1 MSIISSSIERH
12 TVPTNIELFDEI
24 ENGFGILKI
33 KTAKAPLTRIPC
45 FLLFTIDTTG
55 SMDEPT
61 SESRGSLSKLFYV
74 KATFKNMLRYLSSL
88 SESEIYIQVNQ
99 FDSDVNTIIHPIRVS
114 ADNCADLI
122 QVIQNLEA
130 NGLTALDKPLIEAE
144 KNISAYKCAHP
155 DHTAVHI
162 YMTDGTATSGEQN
175 TETLAAMV
183 NDSYVNLFI
192 GFGGNHNAD
201 FMRKC
206 SAKKQASYLFIDNA
220 EDTALFY
227 GEALHQILY
236 PGLIDVQ
243 ITMTDALIYNWK
255 TNEWVKTIHEDVI
268 IGDCEKIYHVRH
280 MPEEENRIEN
290 VIHHPDLMKAFIHGV
305 DRTAGND
312 DLNEEVD
319 ELPLLMDNNTGNCE
333 QIDLIQYLFRQKV
346 LESLYSATSYTNL
359 SRSNKRIYRETL
371 EKLFRFMR
379 RTMRE
384 RDLGSDPLMLRLCD
398 DVKVTHSTLNSSV
411 GMMYSMA
418 RQSSQ
423 GRQQLF
429 TPIRRNDEERR
440 RSFTFPTMPE
450 LRDRTLSDAST
461 VVPDGFVPEDELNQ
475 YNAEERE
482 DFCYNTPGILDTVR
496 YLSQP

>member
-1 MSIISSSIERH
+1 MSIISSSIDRH
-12 TVPTNIELFDEI
+12 NVLTNLEFLDDIEE
-24 ENGFGILKI
+24 GFGILKI

-61 SESRGSLSKLFYV
+61 AESRGSLSKLFYV
-74 KATFKNMLRYLSSL
+74 KATFKNMLRYLASL
-88 SESEIYIQVNQ
+88 SDGEIYIQVNQ
-99 FDSDVNTIIHPIRVS
+99 FDSEVNTIIHPVRVTEE
-114 ADNCADLI
+114 NCATLI
-122 QVIQNLEA
+122 QVIQKLEA
-130 NGLTALDKPLIEAE
+130 DGLTALDKPLIEAE
-144 KNISAYKCAHP
+144 TSILAYKLAHP
-155 DHTAVHI
+155 GHTAVHI

-192 GFGGNHNAD
+192 GFGGNHNGD

-206 SAKKQASYLFIDNA
+206 SAKNQASYIFIDNA

-236 PGLIDVQ
+236 PGLTHVK

-255 TNEWVKTIHEDVI
+255 TNEWVTTLYEDVI

-280 MPEEENRIEN
+280 VNGIPESDENIIRR
-290 VIHHPDLMKAFIHGV
+290 HPDLMKAIIVGI
-305 DRTAGND
+305 DRTAGGVEFS
-312 DLNEEVD
+312 EEVD
-319 ELPLLMDNNTGNCE
+319 ELPLLMDNNTGECQE
-333 QIDLIQYLFRQKV
+333 TDLTPYLFRQKV
-346 LESLYSATSYTNL
+346 LEILYSATSYTNL
-359 SRSNKRIYRETL
+359 SRPNKRIYRESL
-371 EKLFRFMR
+371 ERVFRCMR
-379 RTMRE
+379 RMMRE

-398 DVKVTHSTLNSSV
+398 DIKVTHSTLNSSV

-429 TPIRRNDEERR
+429 TPTRRD
-440 RSFTFPTMPE
+440 SDTIPFPTIPE
-450 LRDRTLSDAST
+450 LRERAPSDAST
-461 VVPDGFVPEDELNQ
+461 VVLDGFILEDELNQ
-475 YNAEERE
+475 YTLEERE
-482 DFCYNTPGILDTVR
+482 ESCYNTPSILDTVR
-496 YLSQP
+496 HLSQR